1 MTRGCATHAHTHT
14 NTQSLHP
21 SALLL
26 IRITPLNKWSLLLLF
41 PLPLGEL
48 SLLLLSP
55 TMSLTCAVPLQ
66 QPPQPPT
73 TKSLYS
79 NITLPLFL
87 EKRSLCPLVSY
98 SPRCVRISRYHR
110 HPCPHHHHH
119 HHPLH
124 PTPALQPPTP
134 TCAYAEEEGIS
145 TVAAAKH
152 HTTKEMHTSD
162 SNHQEGR

>member
-1 MTRGCATHAHTHT
+1 MCHTCSHT
-14 NTQSLHP
+14 QTQSPHP

-119 HHPLH
+119 HPLH